1 MNVLARG
8 VTPDLAF
15 DTFGYTTTAAIFEQ
29 AGVTPEEYGQELDI
43 EKVVAA
49 EPDVSVGVSLPTTVV
64 QQETLEK
71 LAPTAILEYTA
82 DWRTALRDTAKVL
95 GREDRAAQIEAQID
109 ARWRRPP
116 SVRSEAASRC
126 RSPHRNST
134 THSATP

>member
-15 DTFGYTTTAAIFEQ
+15 DTFGYTTTAAIFEPLRRSTDRNSTSRRSWQ
-29 AGVTPEEYGQELDI
+29 RS
-43 EKVVAA
+43 
-49 EPDVSVGVSLPTTVV
+49 PDVSVGVSLPTTVV